1 VTKQSIVILHGWGS
15 NPSRWIAIHD
25 SLQALAK
32 NMGDAIHIPLLP
44 GFDGEEP
51 QEARESAALIY
62 KDRKEYDKA
71 RAHWEYILQYI
82 SSKDEAIQT
91 LLSTLPKQKK

>member
-1 VTKQSIVILHGWGS
+1 VRLGDVEKGLSYLEE
-15 NPSRWIAIHD
+15 AITLKPD
-25 SLQALAK
+25 YK
-32 NMGDAIHIPLLP
+32 
-44 GFDGEEP
+44 
-51 QEARESAALIY
+51 EARESAALIY